1 MLACGFPTC
10 SQNVNAFTCRAC
22 IFHRLREQIQTENAV
37 QRQFLVNWIAV
48 MASVPG
54 IDLLRYL
61 PSFLEGLFKILCDD
75 NFEIRRTCEDVL
87 DTFLARITTAKNTLD
102 YPINYPA
109 MTEILIRFCGPS
121 KHLLSKFMAVT
132 WLREFIELAYTQIL
146 PWVGQILQAVQ
157 LQTPYAPPHL

>member
-1 MLACGFPTC
+1 MLVMLSSC
-10 SQNVNAFTCRAC
+10 
-22 IFHRLREQIQTENAV
+22 RLREQIQTENVV

-61 PSFLEGLFKILCDD
+61 PSFLDGLFKFLCDD

-87 DTFLARITTAKNTLD
+87 DTFLARIKAAKNTFD

-109 MTEILIRFCGPS
+109 MTDILIRYCGPS

-132 WLREFIELAYTQIL
+132 WLREFVDLANTQIL
-146 PWVGQILQAVQ
+146 PWIDQILAAVKS
-157 LQTPYAPPHL
+157 